1 MEKNDIKS
9 TPDVSQPI
17 EDPPTKL
24 DLSKPNPDGAEFA
37 SHIPTPLLT
46 YVGAGKSWRVKGQW
60 RGKARNAKR
69 GWDGGR
75 NGWSVGGQTTSFAHW
90 FIFRLLSV

>member
-1 MEKNDIKS
+1 MEKNDIES

-46 YVGAGKSWRVKGQW
+46 Y
-60 RGKARNAKR
+60 
-69 GWDGGR
+69 
-75 NGWSVGGQTTSFAHW
+75 GGQE
-90 FIFRLLSV
+90 RVGE